1 MPDEPIPDKD
11 IPGAVRSE
19 KGALV
24 GNAVKSVIGVQ
35 GGALKFPNSE
45 VKLTIPAGAV
55 ESDVEFSIQEVEY
68 KLPFGAIG
76 KAYRFLPENVIFK
89 KDVEITIPFDE
100 LTNTSTKALSLAYQ
114 DNKGYWH
121 MVRQPVVNEYE
132 NTVTAKTRHFSDWGV
147 ASRLRIENTGKR
159 ELSKGETTTLQIKFT
174 PIGDGPNIDDLLLNE
189 VQLDDSHVKEWRAS
203 RNKSKQQKNEE
214 IKKLA
219 I

>member
-1 MPDEPIPDKD
+1 MYTLLLSAAIFSCKKKNEMPDEPVPDKD

-19 KGALV
+19 AGALV

-35 GGALKFPNSE
+35 GGALKFPDSE

-76 KAYRFLPENVIFK
+76 KAYRFLPENVNFK
-89 KDVEITIPFDE
+89 KDVEITIPFGE

-121 MVRQPVVNEYE
+121 MVKQPVVNEYE
-132 NTVTAKTRHFSDWGV
+132 NTVTAK
-147 ASRLRIENTGKR
+147 
-159 ELSKGETTTLQIKFT
+159 
-174 PIGDGPNIDDLLLNE
+174 NE
-189 VQLDDSHVKEWRAS
+189 AL
-203 RNKSKQQKNEE
+203 
-214 IKKLA
+214 
-219 I
+219 